1 MGKNHNFVAS
11 DILTPELMNGLTQD
25 SQIVSE
31 SSKGEDSDAIA
42 TTKWV
47 RSASGDTSM
56 NAATATKLRNAR
68 AIEISDSD
76 GSHSGEVTAF
86 DGSAGVTLKLPSTI
100 RASLN
105 GNSDT
110 ATMLRTARSIKIS
123 DSSGSNS
130 GGSESFDGSGDIT
143 LKLPS
148 KIKATLDGNA
158 THAGSADTSV
168 TRENSDDSDNIAT
181 TAFVK
186 NVAYNPDNPP
196 PNPFEDWRR
205 VTFVWRKDFSYED
218 KIIAIA
224 ETICHKSVI
233 NWNYEDKKL
242 SDLGDSAYD
251 DEIITVE
258 NFALFIKALGYGGLD
273 KYAMGPCHARLFPM
287 YGLTDFL
294 SNDSEFN
301 PNDLVMGA
309 YVCRNK
315 NTIRYYTSLNNSI
328 SPPSSG
334 MTPDYLFSAEIH
346 ATVRRIM

>member
-1 MGKNHNFVAS
+1 MTKNHTFIAS

-25 SQIVSE
+25 SQIVSA
-31 SSKGEDSDAIA
+31 SAKQDNSDSIA
-42 TTKWV
+42 TTQWV
-47 RSASGDTSM
+47 RSASGDTAL
-56 NAATATKLRNAR
+56 NAATATKLKNAR
-68 AIEISDSD
+68 
-76 GSHSGEVTAF
+76 
-86 DGSAGVTLKLPSTI
+86 
-100 RASLN
+100 SL
-105 GNSDT
+105 
-110 ATMLRTARSIKIS
+110 KIS
-123 DSSGSNS
+123 DADGSNVAAAIT
-130 GGSESFDGSGDIT
+130 FDGSGDAT
-143 LKLPS
+143 LKLPA
-148 KIKATLDGNA
+148 KIKGNLEGTASHAVNADHATSASNA
-158 THAGSADTSV
+158 EEAEHSVSADTAV
-168 TRENSDDSDNIAT
+168 TQATSDNSNKIAT
-181 TAFVK
+181 TKFVK
-186 NVAYNPDNPP
+186 QAAYNADNPP

-294 SNDSEFN
+294 SNNSEFN

>member
-1 MGKNHNFVAS
+1 MTKNHTFIAS

-25 SQIVSE
+25 SQIVSA
-31 SSKGEDSDAIA
+31 SAKQDNSDSIA
-42 TTKWV
+42 TTQWV
-47 RSASGDTSM
+47 RSASGDTAL
-56 NAATATKLRNAR
+56 NAATATKLKNA
-68 AIEISDSD
+68 IS
-76 GSHSGEVTAF
+76 
-86 DGSAGVTLKLPSTI
+86 
-100 RASLN
+100 
-105 GNSDT
+105 
-110 ATMLRTARSIKIS
+110 MKIS
-123 DSSGSNS
+123 DADGSNVAAAIN
-130 GGSESFDGSGDIT
+130 FDGSGDAT
-143 LKLPS
+143 LKLPA
-148 KIKATLDGNA
+148 KIKGNLEGTA
-158 THAGSADTSV
+158 SHAVNADEAEHSVSADTAV
-168 TRENSDDSDNIAT
+168 TQATSDNSNKIAT
-181 TAFVK
+181 TKFVK
-186 NVAYNPDNPP
+186 QAAYNADNPP

-258 NFALFIKALGYGGLD
+258 NFALFIKALGYGGRD
-273 KYAMGPCHARLFPM
+273 TYAMGPCQARLFPM

-294 SNDSEFN
+294 SNNSEFN